1 MGSSGDINTAF
12 PREEEEEQEMEKGTR
27 VTIPGRV
34 SHALQYTPARTAQP
48 RLLHFQSRFLSGT
61 SLAAGAQRPRA
72 AVAARPAGEDTD
84 RVHHCKALSVLFC
97 K

>member
-12 PREEEEEQEMEKGTR
+12 PREEEEEEEEMDKGAR

-34 SHALQYTPARTAQP
+34 SHALQYTPARTVPQ

-61 SLAAGAQRPRA
+61 SLAAGAQRPRV

-84 RVHHCKALSVLFC
+84 CVHHCKAASVFC